1 MSGVHRRQW
10 RGVTVLHLEGEV
22 GREDAAG
29 VERAL
34 GEALGSARGP
44 VLLDLRRAAH
54 LHYRVAR
61 LMVGA
66 VQSGRLR
73 LVGPTPYVRQLLRLA
88 GALEADTV
96 EHRSLGE
103 AWRVAAA

>member
-1 MSGVHRRQW
+1 MTGVRGRKW
-10 RGVTVLHLEGEV
+10 RGLTVIHLEGEV
-22 GREDAAG
+22 GRGEADEVAQ
-29 VERAL
+29 AL
-34 GEALGSARGP
+34 GEARRAARGR
-44 VLLDLRRAAH
+44 VLLDLRRATH

-61 LMVGA
+61 LVA
-66 VQSGRLR
+66 DAAQEGRLY

-88 GALEADTV
+88 GALESDTV